1 MVLDAVSHNFNIEP
15 WNRNTN
21 LCTSHQKGTPYKLC
35 YFYCSLFEE
44 WQKEEKKSI
53 LLVSY
58 CSRWSTVGLLLSS
71 DLCNCNRSTLSW
83 IKHICLCYTS
93 HCTGCLGLEHT
104 SLKMW
109 YLCEACCG
117 LREEVSSTQRVCQR
131 PKPHLQVS
139 LAKISHKT
147 IYVTSAARGQRALRT
162 KGWSTTTAMLHSLAH
177 YYHVS
182 LTKYASLNFQK

>member
-1 MVLDAVSHNFNIEP
+1 MQYHTI
-15 WNRNTN
+15 
-21 LCTSHQKGTPYKLC
+21 
-35 YFYCSLFEE
+35 
-44 WQKEEKKSI
+44 SI
-53 LLVSY
+53 LNPEKEILICVLPIKREHPTSCAAFTAVFLKNGSKKRKKHPVGFY

-131 PKPHLQVS
+131 LKPHLQVS
-139 LAKISHKT
+139 LAKISHK
-147 IYVTSAARGQRALRT
+147 LF
-162 KGWSTTTAMLHSLAH
+162 MLL
-177 YYHVS
+177 V
-182 LTKYASLNFQK
+182 LLVVREL